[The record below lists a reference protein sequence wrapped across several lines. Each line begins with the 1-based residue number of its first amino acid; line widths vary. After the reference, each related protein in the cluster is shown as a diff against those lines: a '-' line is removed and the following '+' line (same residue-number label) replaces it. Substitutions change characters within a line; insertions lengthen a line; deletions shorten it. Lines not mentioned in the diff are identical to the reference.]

1 MMFNRKP
8 LLDLRGKVVVITGAG
23 SGIGRALAVAM
34 TRRGANLA
42 ISDWNAESV
51 AETARMIEGRGTKVL
66 ADSFDVSDR
75 AAFEAHA
82 QRVFD
87 TFGRADI
94 VINNAGVSLAAQV
107 ATMTYEDLEWV
118 VDIDFWGVVH
128 GTKAFLPHILERGD
142 GAIVNV
148 SSVYGLFGVPTQSG
162 YNAAKFA
169 VRGFTEAL
177 QQEVAGT
184 DVLVTRVHPGGIKTN
199 IVRHGRMRESMMGG
213 GDPEQLAQQF
223 ENAVR
228 TTPERAAEIIVNGIT
243 KRKSRILIGPDA
255 VLLDVTVRLLPVRY
269 QKVMGLLGKLMLR
282 DPQTEAAASHAAPG
296 AVDHPSPEHNSR
308 ADRDA
313 VRSQHHL

>member
-1 MMFNRKP
+1 MIFNRAAR
-8 LLDLRGKVVVITGAG
+8 LDITDKVVVITGAG
-23 SGIGRALAVAM
+23 SGIGRALAIEL
-34 TRRGANLA
+34 TGRGAHVA
-42 ISDWNAESV
+42 ISDWNADTV
-51 AETARMIEGRGTKVL
+51 AETARLIEGRGTKVL
-66 ADSFDVSDR
+66 VDSFDVSDR
-75 AAFEAHA
+75 AAFETHA
-82 QRVFD
+82 GRVLAE
-87 TFGRADI
+87 FGRADI

-177 QQEVAGT
+177 QQEVADT

-199 IVRHGRMRESMMGG
+199 IVRHGRIRESM
-213 GDPEQLAQQF
+213 DADLEPEQLAEQF

-228 TTPERAAEIIVNGIT
+228 TTPERAAEIIVDGIT
-243 KRKSRILIGPDA
+243 RRKPRILVGPDA
-255 VLLDVTVRLLPVRY
+255 VLLDGMVRLLPVRY
-269 QKVMGLLGKLMLR
+269 QKVMGMLSKLMFR
-282 DPQTEAAASHAAPG
+282 DPQTEAATSGSVPS
-296 AVDHPSPEHNSR
+296 AVDHL
-308 ADRDA
+308 A
-313 VRSQHHL
+313 SQSESNA

>member
-1 MMFNRKP
+1 MYFNRTP
-8 LLDLRGKVVVITGAG
+8 RIDLTDKVVVITGAG
-23 SGIGRALAVAM
+23 SGIGRALAAEL
-34 TRRGANLA
+34 TRRGAHVA
-42 ISDWNAESV
+42 ISDWNADSV
-51 AETARMIEGRGTKVL
+51 TETARMIEGRGTKVL
-66 ADSFDVSDR
+66 TDSFDVSDR

-87 TFGRADI
+87 EFGRADI
-94 VINNAGVSLAAQV
+94 VINNAGVSLAAHV

-128 GTKAFLPHILERGD
+128 GTKTFLPHMLERGD

-199 IVRHGRMRESMMGG
+199 IVRHGRMRESMAAGH
-213 GDPEQLAQQF
+213 DPEDLADLF
-223 ENAVR
+223 ESAVR
-228 TTPERAAEIIVNGIT
+228 TTPERAAETIVDGIV
-243 KRKSRILIGPDA
+243 KRKPRVLIGPDA
-255 VLLDVTVRLLPVRY
+255 VLLDMLVRVFPVRY
-269 QKVMGLLGKLMLR
+269 QSVMGVLNKLMFR
-282 DPQTEAAASHAAPG
+282 DPQTEAAEAGTVPSAVNKMTDTSTEAAN
-296 AVDHPSPEHNSR
+296 V
-308 ADRDA
+308 
-313 VRSQHHL
+313 

>member
-1 MMFNRKP
+1 MIFNRTP
-8 LLDLRGKVVVITGAG
+8 RLDLTDKVVVITGAG
-23 SGIGRALAVAM
+23 SGIGRALAGEM
-34 TRRGANLA
+34 TRRGAHVA
-42 ISDWNAESV
+42 ISDWNADSV
-51 AETARMIEGRGTKVL
+51 AETARMIEGHGTKVL

-87 TFGRADI
+87 EFGRADI
-94 VINNAGVSLAAQV
+94 VINNAGVNLAAKV
-107 ATMTYEDLEWV
+107 ATMTYEDIEWV
-118 VDIDFWGVVH
+118 INIDFWGVVH
-128 GTKAFLPHILERGD
+128 GTKAFLPHLLERGD

-199 IVRHGRMRESMMGG
+199 IVRHGRIRESIAEGH
-213 GDPEQLAQQF
+213 DPEQLAEQF

-228 TTPERAAEIIVNGIT
+228 TTPERAAEIIVNGIV
-243 KRKSRILIGPDA
+243 KRKPRVLVGPDA
-255 VLLDVTVRLLPVRY
+255 VMFDLLVRLLPVQY
-269 QKVMGLLGKLMLR
+269 QRVMGLLTKLMFR
-282 DPQTEAAASHAAPG
+282 DPQTEAAQAGTIPSAVNKLPVDDTAA
-296 AVDHPSPEHNSR
+296 V
-308 ADRDA
+308 
-313 VRSQHHL
+313 

>member
-1 MMFNRKP
+1 MFFTRTP
-8 LLDLRGKVVVITGAG
+8 RIDLTDKVVVITGAG
-23 SGIGRALAVAM
+23 SGIGRALAAEM
-34 TRRGANLA
+34 TRRGADVA
-42 ISDWNAESV
+42 ISDWNADSV

-66 ADSFDVSDR
+66 TDSFDVSDR

-87 TFGRADI
+87 EFGRADI
-94 VINNAGVSLAAQV
+94 IINNAGVSLAAQV

-118 VDIDFWGVVH
+118 VNIDFWGVVH
-128 GTKAFLPHILERGD
+128 GTKAFLPHLLERGD

-199 IVRHGRMRESMMGG
+199 IVRHGRMRESMAKGH
-213 GDPEQLAQQF
+213 DPEDMAEQF

-228 TTPERAAEIIVNGIT
+228 TTPERAAEIIIDGIE
-243 KRKSRILIGPDA
+243 KRKARVLIGPDA
-255 VLLDVTVRLLPVRY
+255 VMLDVLVRVLPVRY
-269 QKVMGLLGKLMLR
+269 QSVMGLLNKLMFR
-282 DPQTEAAASHAAPG
+282 DPQTEAAEAGTVPSAVNKLTSDESVAS
-296 AVDHPSPEHNSR
+296 
-308 ADRDA
+308 
-313 VRSQHHL
+313 

>member
-1 MMFNRKP
+1 MIFNRAARI
-8 LLDLRGKVVVITGAG
+8 DVSDKVVVITGAG
-23 SGIGRALAVAM
+23 SGIGRALAIEL
-34 TRRGANLA
+34 TRRGAHVA
-42 ISDWNAESV
+42 ISDWNRDSV
-51 AETARMIEGRGTKVL
+51 AVTARMIEGSGTKVL
-66 ADSFDVSDR
+66 VDSFDVSDR
-75 AAFEAHA
+75 AAFETHA
-82 QRVFD
+82 GRVLD
-87 TFGRADI
+87 EFGRADI

-199 IVRHGRMRESMMGG
+199 IVRHGRIRESMDSGLE
-213 GDPEQLAQQF
+213 PEELAEQF

-228 TTPERAAEIIVNGIT
+228 TTPERAAEIIIDGIER
-243 KRKSRILIGPDA
+243 RKPRILVGPDA
-255 VLLDVTVRLLPVRY
+255 VLLDVMVRAMPVRY
-269 QKVMGLLGKLMLR
+269 QKVMNVLGKLMFR
-282 DPQTEAAASHAAPG
+282 DPQTEAAESGTVPSALNHLSADTRSAA
-296 AVDHPSPEHNSR
+296 DS
-308 ADRDA
+308 
-313 VRSQHHL
+313 

>member
-1 MMFNRKP
+1 MIFDRRP
-8 LLDLRGKVVVITGAG
+8 RLDLADKVVVITGAG
-23 SGIGRALAVAM
+23 SGIGRALAGEL
-34 TRRGANLA
+34 TSRGAHVA
-42 ISDWNAESV
+42 ISDWNADSV
-51 AETARMIEGRGTKVL
+51 AETARMIEGRGTTVL

-75 AAFEAHA
+75 SAFEDHA

-87 TFGRADI
+87 AFGRADI
-94 VINNAGVSLAAQV
+94 VINNAGVSLAARV
-107 ATMTYEDLEWV
+107 ATMTYEDMEWV

-184 DVLVTRVHPGGIKTN
+184 DVVVTRVHPGGIKTN
-199 IVRHGRMRESMMGG
+199 IVRHGRIRESIAEGS
-213 GDPEQLAQQF
+213 DPEQMAQLF

-228 TTPERAAEIIVNGIT
+228 TTPERAAEIIANGIAS
-243 KRKSRILIGPDA
+243 RKPRVLIGPDA
-255 VLLDVTVRLLPVRY
+255 VMLDLLVRVFPVRY
-269 QKVMGLLGKLMLR
+269 QKLMGLLNKLMFR
-282 DPQTEAAASHAAPG
+282 DPQTEAAEAGNVASAVNHLTPDAPAADT
-296 AVDHPSPEHNSR
+296 VST
-308 ADRDA
+308 
-313 VRSQHHL
+313 

>member
-1 MMFNRKP
+1 MLFNRTP
-8 LLDLRGKVVVITGAG
+8 RIDLTGKVIVVTGAG
-23 SGIGRALAVAM
+23 SGIGRALAAEL

-42 ISDWNAESV
+42 ISDWNADSV

-66 ADSFDVSDR
+66 TDSFDVSDR

-82 QRVFD
+82 ERVFEE
-87 TFGRADI
+87 FGRADI

-184 DVLVTRVHPGGIKTN
+184 DVVVTRVHPGGIKTN
-199 IVRHGRMRESMMGG
+199 IVRHGRMRESIEAG
-213 GDPEQLAQQF
+213 GDAEQMAQQF

-228 TTPERAAEIIVNGIT
+228 TTPERAAEIIVNGLV
-243 KRKSRILIGPDA
+243 KRKPRILIGPDA
-255 VLLDVTVRLLPVRY
+255 VMLDLLVRLLPVRY
-269 QKVMGLLGKLMLR
+269 QSVMGLLNKLMFR
-282 DPQTEAAASHAAPG
+282 DPQNEAASAGTVAS
-296 AVDHPSPEHNSR
+296 AVDKTK
-308 ADRDA
+308 
-313 VRSQHHL
+313 V